1 METVAKNF
9 KLIEQDTRTIFINI
23 ESEAENL
30 LQEIKSKGISKE
42 RMRRAGQYCI
52 QVFGNESG
60 KNSLFNHLY
69 GAGMIRPVSGE
80 MKDFYELVS
89 LEQYSESCGLE
100 MTIDDE
106 MALFF
111 FFF

>member
-1 METVAKNF
+1 
-9 KLIEQDTRTIFINI
+9 
-23 ESEAENL
+23 
-30 LQEIKSKGISKE
+30 
-42 RMRRAGQYCI
+42 
-52 QVFGNESG
+52 
-60 KNSLFNHLY
+60 
-69 GAGMIRPVSGE
+69 MIRPVSGE

-111 FFF
+111 